1 MSKPVKLVSIRW
13 SLIRN
18 IGLLILALSSSLLAV
33 SMLRSRSMVKTL
45 CHDLFH
51 RTASQTDRE
60 FHRFFDPVTS
70 SLGIVGRWTEA
81 GTLQFNDVD
90 DANDLIGPLLE
101 HTPQVLALT
110 TGDARGSSYHFRNVE
125 NGWQNRLVTV
135 DGEGNRR
142 VEKWL
147 WDGGGKL
154 GRQWREDDDA
164 FNPTTRP
171 WYQGAVKQIEE
182 GGEMGALMWTP
193 PYVFL

>member
-1 MSKPVKLVSIRW
+1 
-13 SLIRN
+13 
-18 IGLLILALSSSLLAV
+18 
-33 SMLRSRSMVKTL
+33 MVKTL

-110 TGDARGSSYHFRNVE
+110 TGDARGSSYHFRNV
-125 NGWQNRLVTV
+125 
-135 DGEGNRR
+135 
-142 VEKWL
+142 
-147 WDGGGKL
+147 
-154 GRQWREDDDA
+154 
-164 FNPTTRP
+164 
-171 WYQGAVKQIEE
+171 
-182 GGEMGALMWTP
+182 
-193 PYVFL
+193 